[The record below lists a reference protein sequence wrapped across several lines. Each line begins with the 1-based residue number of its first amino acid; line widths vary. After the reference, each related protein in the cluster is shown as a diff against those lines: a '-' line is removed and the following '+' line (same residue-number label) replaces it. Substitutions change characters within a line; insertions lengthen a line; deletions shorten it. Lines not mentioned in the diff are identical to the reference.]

1 MAKVLRYSKQTTER
15 ISIKG
20 ILNED
25 ATEITYSEN
34 YEALTVTVQDL
45 LDKFAGDRINLIIL
59 TEDNE
64 ELPVKEDASEP
75 VS

>member
-25 ATEITYSEN
+25 ATTITYSEN
-34 YEALTVTVQDL
+34 DEALTVTVQEL
-45 LDKFAGDRINLIIL
+45 LNKFAGDRINLIIL
-59 TEDNE
+59 TENNE
-64 ELPVKEDASEP
+64 ELSVKENATTT
-75 VS
+75 

>member
-20 ILNED
+20 ILNET

-34 YEALTVTVQDL
+34 DEALTVTVQDL

-64 ELPVKEDASEP
+64 ELPVKNQESTP
-75 VS
+75 

>member
-34 YEALTVTVQDL
+34 DEALTVTVQDL

-64 ELPVKEDASEP
+64 ELPVKEDTSEP

>member
-20 ILNED
+20 ILSSD
-25 ATEITYSEN
+25 ATQITYSEN
-34 YEALTVTVQDL
+34 DEALTVTVQEL
-45 LDKFAGDRINLIIL
+45 LNKFAGDRINLIIL

-64 ELPVKEDASEP
+64 ELSVKNQTSG
-75 VS
+75 S

>member
-20 ILNED
+20 ILNAD
-25 ATEITYSEN
+25 ATQITYSEN
-34 YEALTVTVQDL
+34 DEALTVAVSDL
-45 LDKFAGDRINLIIL
+45 LEKFAGDRINLIIL

-64 ELPVKEDASEP
+64 ELSVKNPS
-75 VS
+75 SGS

>member
-20 ILNED
+20 ILNET

-34 YEALTVTVQDL
+34 DEALTVTVQDL

>member
-20 ILNED
+20 ILNAD
-25 ATEITYSEN
+25 ATQITYSEN
-34 YEALTVTVQDL
+34 DEALTVAVSDL
-45 LDKFAGDRINLIIL
+45 LEKFAGDRINLIIL

-64 ELPVKEDASEP
+64 ELSVKNPSSDS
-75 VS
+75 